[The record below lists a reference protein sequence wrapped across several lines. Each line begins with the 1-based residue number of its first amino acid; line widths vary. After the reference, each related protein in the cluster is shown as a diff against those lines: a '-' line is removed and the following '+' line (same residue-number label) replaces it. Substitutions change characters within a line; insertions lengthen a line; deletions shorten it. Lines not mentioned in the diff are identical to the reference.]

1 MNLFLAIMGAV
12 VGLFV
17 TGAGIYTAWTV
28 HQLWRQQA
36 ASPRAVSQVEIASTY
51 FSRWTIIDFS
61 VVGLFII
68 GLLLM
73 VAELVAVGRDH
84 TEIANFHWAYL
95 LTGIVLSAMG
105 MLLLFIRLI
114 VVLSFPTGKGQA
126 QGLQSSPAIAP
137 NHQNEPNDTND
148 AK

>member
-1 MNLFLAIMGAV
+1 MNLFLAILGAV

-36 ASPRAVSQVEIASTY
+36 ASPRAVSQVEIAATY
-51 FSRWTIIDFS
+51 FSRWTIIDYS

-73 VAELVAVGRDH
+73 LAVLVAVGRDQ

-95 LTGIVLSAMG
+95 LTGIITSAMG

-114 VVLSFPTGKGQA
+114 VVLGFP
-126 QGLQSSPAIAP
+126 QGNALQRTAAVTPD
-137 NHQNEPNDTND
+137 HQHEPNDTNH

>member
-36 ASPRAVSQVEIASTY
+36 ASPRAVSQAQIAVTY
-51 FSRWTIIDFS
+51 FSRWTIIDYS

-73 VAELVAVGRDH
+73 IAELVAVGRDH
-84 TEIANFHWAYL
+84 TEIANFHWGVFAYRYYHFRD
-95 LTGIVLSAMG
+95 GNAAIVY
-105 MLLLFIRLI
+105 
-114 VVLSFPTGKGQA
+114 SFDCRAQLPSRECPTTYFGGYA
-126 QGLQSSPAIAP
+126 RSS
-137 NHQNEPNDTND
+137 TR
-148 AK
+148 AKRH

>member
-1 MNLFLAIMGAV
+1 MNLFLAILGAV

-36 ASPRAVSQVEIASTY
+36 ASPRAVGQAQIAVTY
-51 FSRWTIIDFS
+51 FSRWTIIDYS

-73 VAELVAVGRDH
+73 IAMLVAVGRDH
-84 TEIANFHWAYL
+84 TEIADFHWAYL
-95 LTGIVLSAMG
+95 LTGIILSAMG
-105 MLLLFIRLI
+105 MLLMFIRLVI
-114 VVLSFPTGKGQA
+114 VLSFPPGNA
-126 QGLQSSPAIAP
+126 LQRTSTVTPD
-137 NHQNEPNDTND
+137 HQHEPNDTHH

>member
-1 MNLFLAIMGAV
+1 MNLFLALLGAV

-36 ASPRAVSQVEIASTY
+36 AAPRAVSQVDIAVTY
-51 FSRWTIIDFS
+51 FSRWTIIDYS
-61 VVGLFII
+61 VVGLFLI

-73 VAELVAVGRDH
+73 LAELVAVGRDH

-95 LTGIVLSAMG
+95 LTGIIMSVMG
-105 MLLLFIRLI
+105 MLLLFLRLV
-114 VVLSFPTGKGQA
+114 VVLSFLPTDT
-126 QGLQSSPAIAP
+126 LQRTSAITP
-137 NHQNEPNDTND
+137 NHQHEPNDANH